1 MFTIEEEN
9 SGYRD
14 RSEKV
19 LTLFTV
25 HRNWKDTVLEEGG
38 KAVPFSTETGTIHLE
53 LVIELSAWNG
63 LHASNGKYT
72 CVLNCLKF

>member
-25 HRNWKDTVLEEGG
+25 YRNWKDTVLEEGG
-38 KAVPFSTETGTIHLE
+38 KAVPI
-53 LVIELSAWNG
+53 
-63 LHASNGKYT
+63 
-72 CVLNCLKF
+72 